1 MGLSDFQ
8 AAVFATENW
17 CLKQAIEGKSAW
29 TTNDPEKIKQLWQ
42 APGTNLTDPKYAQSR
57 LKKLNDQLA
66 LVKDFVANHLL
77 PVFDQF
83 KQAQPGQELATALY
97 QFLAAMGVTDR
108 LYAWQQYQSTRDLD
122 LARQPQQV
130 WTTFCQILQ
139 EYVEILGQ
147 QELRDGTSEVLARF

>member
-1 MGLSDFQ
+1 M
-8 AAVFATENW
+8 
-17 CLKQAIEGKSAW
+17 
-29 TTNDPEKIKQLWQ
+29 
-42 APGTNLTDPKYAQSR
+42 
-57 LKKLNDQLA
+57 
-66 LVKDFVANHLL
+66 

-83 KQAQPGQELATALY
+83 KQAQTGQELATALY
-97 QFLAAMGVTDR
+97 QFLAVMGVTDR

-147 QELRDGTSEVLARF
+147 QELRDGTSEVLADFSE